1 MVDVV
6 VSVFVWVVGIFVVLL
21 VVGCVVSNCVVLVDC
36 WFEVVDDL
44 KLCVVSG
51 IVKEFKFKNKDV

>member
-1 MVDVV
+1 MVDVIV
-6 VSVFVWVVGIFVVLL
+6 CVVGIFVVLL
-21 VVGCVVSNCVVLVDC
+21 VVGCVVSNCIVLVDC

-51 IVKEFKFKNKDV
+51 IVKEFKFKNK

>member
-6 VSVFVWVVGIFVVLL
+6 VSVFVCVVDIFVVLL

-36 WFEVVDDL
+36 WFVVV

-51 IVKEFKFKNKDV
+51 IVKEFKFKNK